1 MARTCMEVLARKH
14 SELCR
19 FTREAFEFI
28 GSALPHC
35 AKCTCLG
42 REQTQQ
48 VLFTA
53 IGIGEPCGIIRDQ
66 RFAFVVQSLY

>member
-1 MARTCMEVLARKH
+1 MEVLVRKH

-35 AKCTCLG
+35 AKCACLG
-42 REQTQQ
+42 REQPQQ
-48 VLFTA
+48 VLFTP
-53 IGIGEPCGIIRDQ
+53 IGIGEASGVVRDQ
-66 RFAFVVQSLY
+66 RLTFIVKSLY